1 MKVARKL
8 RNKFFFENKEQRTEN
23 RKQNKERITKIN
35 QIVIQ

>member
-23 RKQNKERITKIN
+23 RTKKGLLK
-35 QIVIQ
+35 